1 MKHTFKLS
9 LLCSAILLAGCG
21 DNTESSGTSTVTFEP
36 AVQALMNRDTS
47 IKFTLQG
54 QSASVPTPSYTLMDT
69 SDGTLGLPTGGDDAL
84 TNPRAA
90 MNTMDGWST
99 SMPIV
104 LEFEGAGFNAGFVTS
119 GISVIKLDK
128 RLTDWDGQSNPIA
141 KVLKINDFATP
152 DYGFTVQANGNSLY
166 IIFRDSLDESSEYIF
181 AVSDNVLDKNGN
193 PVGTSGSYASAKS
206 AQVSYPSGSM
216 ASVQKVT
223 KATEG
228 IFGIAGVNSAN
239 IVYSSWFSTQSVGDT
254 LAAVKGVTAT
264 GFATGGNTLNTVY
277 KNSSN
282 PGSVDL
288 SAAYTITLGQSKG
301 FEVALDEDTDFDKYI
316 AEGDATKIAAMKTGI
331 KGLYTASGA
340 QVTVTQGV
348 ARLPYYLE
356 TGADWNAQPFVAAM
370 PSLAKLSAALKIPA
384 EAANIQQ
391 QLSTGDFANDPVD
404 LANLATS
411 PTEQLK
417 LVGAKITLL
426 DGSQL
431 DSDRII
437 TRYSPV
443 PKVKSLQDVEV
454 LLFTPVGTTPTDVV
468 IYQHGITSAKENAY
482 AFAYN
487 LVKAGVAVL
496 AIDLPLHGTRSLDDQ
511 RSANANVLAYLNLSN
526 LPVAR
531 DNVRQSVLDVLG
543 LRASLVV
550 SAKGGLLQN
559 GPLAAFDPSTGSK
572 VKMLGHSL
580 GGIVGTSAVAAAN
593 QTLGSASADALYNFS
608 AASIQN
614 SGGQIA
620 NLLLGSN
627 SFGPLIKHNLVLAS
641 TTEKF
646 KKYRET
652 YVSSCGSETKEAD
665 IVICY
670 NNFVSSQDAD
680 KVKATAEMTSL
691 FNSFAYAA
699 QTVLDTIDPFTNA
712 AGLSYPGATMP
723 SFYMGMADQ
732 DTTVPNSVTSA
743 PFAGTIPLATKL
755 GLTKVNQSN
764 TAVNATASFVQFNAT
779 AGHSTFVTPK
789 SDMTDLSHHVEMQT
803 QAADFLVDDSL
814 STVNN
819 TSVLKQ

>member
-54 QSASVPTPSYTLMDT
+54 KSASVPTPSYTLMDT
-69 SDGTLGLPTGGDDAL
+69 TDGTLGLPTGGDDAL

-119 GISVIKLDK
+119 GISVIKLKK
-128 RLTDWDGQSNPIA
+128 RLTDWDGITDIVEEPLN
-141 KVLKINDFATP
+141 INDFATP
-152 DYGFTVQANGNSLY
+152 DYDFTVQANGNSLY

-181 AVSDNVLDKNGN
+181 AVTDNVLDKNGN

-228 IFGIAGVNSAN
+228 IFGLAGVNSAN

-254 LAAVKGVTAT
+254 LAAVKVVTAT
-264 GFATGGNTLNTVY
+264 GFATGENTLNTVY

-288 SAAYTITLGQSKG
+288 SAAYTITLGQSKD

-331 KGLYTASGA
+331 KGLYAASGA
-340 QVTVTQGV
+340 QVNVTQGV

-443 PKVKSLQDVEV
+443 PKVKSLQEVEV
-454 LLFTPVGTTPTDVV
+454 LLFTPVGATPTDVV

-593 QTLGSASADALYNFS
+593 QTLGSASADALYSFS

-620 NLLLGSN
+620 NLLLGSSN
-627 SFGPLIKHNLVLAS
+627 FGPQIKHNLAKAASSDYSKYVTLACAS
-641 TTEKF
+641 LSDK
-646 KKYRET
+646 
-652 YVSSCGSETKEAD
+652 D
-665 IVICY
+665 CY
-670 NNFVSSQDAD
+670 NNFETSV
-680 KVKATAEMTSL
+680 ATPAAL
-691 FNSFAYAA
+691 AALQAGFNQFAYAA

-755 GLTKVNQSN
+755 GLTTVNQSN

-814 STVNN
+814 SAVNN